1 MKKVY
6 KILQPRLLLIPPWLS
21 RNSVGHGE
29 PQYLGSNSHGLD
41 VLRLLLPDT
50 IYSNGERINKFK
62 KKGTNNQPKRPS
74 PLWGVPI
81 PHTAVGLR
89 GASNA
94 YE

>member
-1 MKKVY
+1 MESLNTLEVTVMAWMFFVCFS
-6 KILQPRLLLIPPWLS
+6 LT
-21 RNSVGHGE
+21 
-29 PQYLGSNSHGLD
+29 
-41 VLRLLLPDT
+41 T